1 MVARL
6 ERPDAIDLFS
16 HPTKAD
22 RVAKLQAEERALRS
36 ALDGL
41 AEAFAEEAID
51 GEQLRAGTSRLRKN
65 LEKVTAE
72 LAGISRIPDLGDIP
86 AADDISLAWL
96 ELPIDRRRA
105 IIKATMT
112 ITVVSPGHGAGK
124 FRPAQEIKIRW
135 KKPR

>member
-36 ALDGL
+36 ALDGP

-105 IIKATMT
+105 IIK
-112 ITVVSPGHGAGK
+112 
-124 FRPAQEIKIRW
+124 
-135 KKPR
+135 PR